1 MMTKNFSFAAL
12 ALTALATLT
21 SCGQEQPATSQSN
34 YILIGPG
41 TEGLVYRAKNET
53 VNICEKSQNPDDKSA
68 QREFLKIGLKLW
80 WDALEVA
87 DKEIT
92 YDKSGAECDL
102 TVVVKRGVHAHAKPS
117 KRPTIVVDVPSGR
130 MGRQRVVT
138 HELGHAY
145 GLADT
150 YAFAEYQESGRMF
163 YPEQARCK
171 SGQPEVSIMCNP
183 EKYDTPQDDDI
194 KGVKHAYRNVF
205 GSD

>member
-1 MMTKNFSFAAL
+1 MKKFLSL
-12 ALTALATLT
+12 SALATIAVAALS
-21 SCGQEQPATSQSN
+21 SCGAEQPITSKSN
-34 YILIGPG
+34 YLLIGPG

-53 VNICEKSQNPDDKSA
+53 VNICEKSQNPSDKSA
-68 QREFLKIGLKLW
+68 QRDFLKIGLKLW
-80 WDALEVA
+80 WDALEVP

-117 KRPTIVVDVPSGR
+117 KRPTIVIDVPSGR

-150 YAFAEYQESGRMF
+150 YARSEHQKTGRMF

-205 GSD
+205 GGN